1 MRANKQRA
9 ADVLQG
15 RPRLPHETPLMM
27 VNDISHL
34 FFAKVRSM
42 EPEGALSQ
50 HSARV
55 ILRLLIE
62 EDGRKQTDLA
72 RAAHLSAPTVSATLR
87 RMESEG
93 LIERC
98 ECTRDARATRV
109 RLSEKGRAQHAA
121 TLDMLWSLDAVTMQ
135 GLTAEETEQL
145 GVLLGRL
152 RDNLIASLLGE
163 DTEGE
168 GK

>member
-1 MRANKQRA
+1 MRSKKRETVEMLKN
-9 ADVLQG
+9 
-15 RPRLPHETPLMM
+15 RPHLIYETPPMM

-55 ILRLLIE
+55 ILRLLID

-72 RAAHLSAPTVSATLR
+72 KEAHLSAPTVSATLR

-93 LIERC
+93 LIER
-98 ECTRDARATRV
+98 RDCMSDGRAIRV
-109 RLSEKGRAQHAA
+109 HLTEQGRAQHESMIS
-121 TLDMLWSLDAVTMQ
+121 MLRSLDAVTMQ
-135 GLTAEETEQL
+135 GLSAEETAQL
-145 GVLLGRL
+145 SALLGRM
-152 RDNLIASLLGE
+152 RNNLLASLMGE
-163 DTEGE
+163 ETEG
-168 GK
+168 KA